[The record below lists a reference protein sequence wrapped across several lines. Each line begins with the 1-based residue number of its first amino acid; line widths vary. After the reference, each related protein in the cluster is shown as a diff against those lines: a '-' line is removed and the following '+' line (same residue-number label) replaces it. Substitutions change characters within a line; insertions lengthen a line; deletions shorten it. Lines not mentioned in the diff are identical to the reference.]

1 MKQTTIVA
9 VVLASAFGLVFAMAE
24 KMEPLAPK
32 LSIDGSEPLRTG
44 PRGGYADVVETVG
57 PSVVSVFTSREA
69 TSARGNAPDMR
80 GFFDS
85 PMFREFFG
93 DRGREMPR
101 GWQNV
106 PRSAPQREGL
116 GSGVILSADGYVL
129 TNNHVVASADKIKV
143 RLSDGD
149 EHVAELIATD
159 PASDLAVIKI
169 EATDLPAATLGD
181 SSTLRAGD
189 FVLAIG
195 SPFGLTHTVTSGI
208 VSAIGRNN
216 LDITGYENFIQT
228 DASINPGNSGGALID
243 SKGRVVGINTA
254 IFSRSGGNVGIGFA
268 IPVNMAIDI
277 AGELID
283 TGEISRGYLG
293 ISMGPL
299 TEELAEAL
307 DVKAE
312 GVVVNDVMPKTPAA
326 RAGFEAGD
334 VIVAVDGEL
343 IENSAEL
350 RFLVGGTSPGEE
362 VDFKVRRGDKE
373 MTLTAE
379 IAEIPE
385 NMLSAAAGPQKSESD
400 VIEDGSLAG
409 VRLGTLDSETR
420 ERLELAKS
428 VKGVVVLE
436 VTPDSKA
443 AEAGLQPGN
452 VITEINRE
460 TVTSP
465 KEAYDLAASRGEK
478 ATLLRVT
485 DGKLNRFLA
494 IG

>member
-9 VVLASAFGLVFAMAE
+9 VVLASAFGLVFAVAE

-44 PRGGYADVVETVG
+44 PRGGYADVVENVG
-57 PSVVSVFTSREA
+57 PSVVSVFTSREVA
-69 TSARGNAPDMR
+69 SAGGNAPDMR

-85 PMFREFFG
+85 PMFREYFG
-93 DRGREMPR
+93 DRGREMPK

-106 PRSAPQREGL
+106 PRGAPQREGL
-116 GSGVILSADGYVL
+116 GSGVILSADGYIL
-129 TNNHVVASADKIKV
+129 TNNHVVARADKIKV

-169 EATDLPAATLGD
+169 DATDLPAATLGD

-243 SKGRVVGINTA
+243 SRGRVIGINTA

-268 IPVNMAIDI
+268 IPVNMAVDI
-277 AGELID
+277 ASQLID
-283 TGEISRGYLG
+283 DGEINRGYLG

-299 TEELAEAL
+299 TDELAEAL
-307 DVKAE
+307 DVEAE

-326 RAGFEAGD
+326 KAGFEAGD
-334 VIVAVDGEL
+334 VIVEVGGEPV
-343 IENSAEL
+343 ENGAEL

-362 VDFKVRRGDKE
+362 IDFKVRRGGKE

-379 IAEIPE
+379 IGEMPADL
-385 NMLSAAAGPQKSESD
+385 LSAVGPAKAEPEI
-400 VIEDGSLAG
+400 IEDGALEG
-409 VRLGTLDSETR
+409 VRLGELDAETR
-420 ERLELAKS
+420 EKLELPKS
-428 VKGVVVLE
+428 AEGVVVLE
-436 VTPDSKA
+436 VVPGSKA
-443 AEAGLQPGN
+443 AEAGLLAGN

-460 TVTSP
+460 AVTTP
-465 KEAYDLAASRGEK
+465 KEAYNLAASRGEK